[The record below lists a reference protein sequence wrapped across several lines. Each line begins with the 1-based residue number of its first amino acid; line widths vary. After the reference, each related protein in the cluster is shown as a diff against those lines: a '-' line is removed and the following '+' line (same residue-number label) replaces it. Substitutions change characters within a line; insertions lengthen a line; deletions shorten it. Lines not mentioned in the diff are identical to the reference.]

1 MRVFSSIH
9 VAANGIILL
18 FFMAEVY
25 SIVYMYHIFLI
36 HSSTNGHLG
45 CFHVL
50 AIVNSAVMNTK
61 MHISFSMK
69 FLSKYMPRSG
79 IGGSY
84 SSSIF
89 SFLRYFHTVFHSG
102 CTNLHSSN
110 IVGVFSFLHLLS
122 SIFFLFVMV
131 FIFAIIAGCYLL
143 TCK

>member
-1 MRVFSSIH
+1 MKVFSSIH

-69 FLSKYMPRSG
+69 FLSEYMHRSG